1 MRCPTKKKTLRQ
13 FQRYGSKAFLATC
26 ITRAARRLRAHPL
39 LVENISCLL
48 EDQIAFDQLDNNKKK
63 QVEKKRKGL
72 WMQALRNLLL
82 RAIESFY
89 NA

>member
-1 MRCPTKKKTLRQ
+1 
-13 FQRYGSKAFLATC
+13 
-26 ITRAARRLRAHPL
+26 
-39 LVENISCLL
+39 LVDNISCLL